1 VAFERCEVDEFSG
14 AGRNAEMKPTELMG
28 IESETGSIAGV
39 AVMKLRVFIFAGI
52 AFSLL
57 SPVSLACAQSARLD
71 VVKSRGT
78 LRCGV
83 NPNFAGF
90 ALPDSAGEWR
100 GFDVD
105 MCRAVAAAVLGDS
118 GKTQYVPL
126 PAKDRFTALQSG
138 DIDMLARNA
147 TWTLSRNTK
156 LGVNFVA
163 TNFYD
168 GQAFMVKTAANIK
181 SVNDLDGASICL
193 ISGTDT
199 ERNLADFF
207 SSRRMKFSTVA
218 FENADNV
225 AEAYLGGR
233 CDAFLNDGTQLAA
246 ARLRTPDPKAH
257 MVLPEAISM
266 EPLSIS
272 VLNGDD
278 GWANVVR
285 WSFFAMV
292 QAEELGLNSKNVRE
306 KTGGSNNPS
315 VLRFAGKLEDLG
327 AMLAVDRD
335 WAVRIVEQVGNY
347 AEAYDRNIG
356 PLGIERGLNRLWK
369 DAGLIVAPPMR

>member
-1 VAFERCEVDEFSG
+1 
-14 AGRNAEMKPTELMG
+14 
-28 IESETGSIAGV
+28 
-39 AVMKLRVFIFAGI
+39 MKLRAFILAGI
-52 AFSLL
+52 ALSL
-57 SPVSLACAQSARLD
+57 SSLADLAWAQSARLD
-71 VVKSRGT
+71 VVKSRGI

-105 MCRAVAAAVLGDS
+105 MCRAVAAAVFGDS

-126 PAKDRFTALQSG
+126 SAKDRFTALQSG

-168 GQAFMVKTAANIK
+168 GQAFMAKTAANIK

-207 SSRRMKFSTVA
+207 SSRGMKFSTVA

-225 AEAYLGGR
+225 AEAYLAGR
-233 CDAFLNDGTQLAA
+233 CDALLNDGTQLAA
-246 ARLRTPDPKAH
+246 GRLRTPDPKAH
-257 MVLPEAISM
+257 IVLPEVISM

-272 VLNGDD
+272 VRNGDD

-306 KTGGSNNPS
+306 KIDGSNNPS
-315 VLRFAGKLEDLG
+315 ALRFGGKSEDLG
-327 AMLAVDRD
+327 AMLALNRD

-347 AEAYDRNIG
+347 AEAFDRNIT

-369 DAGLIVAPPMR
+369 DGGLIVAPPMR

>member
-1 VAFERCEVDEFSG
+1 MTPKFAVLVA
-14 AGRNAEMKPTELMG
+14 
-28 IESETGSIAGV
+28 IA
-39 AVMKLRVFIFAGI
+39 
-52 AFSLL
+52 LL
-57 SPVSLACAQSARLD
+57 VPPPAWAQSVRLD

-90 ALPDSAGEWR
+90 ALADSAGTWR

-105 MCRAVAAAVLGDS
+105 MCRAVAAAALGDS
-118 GKTQYVPL
+118 AKTQYVAL
-126 PAKDRFTALQSG
+126 SAKDRFTALQSG

-147 TWTLSRNTK
+147 TWTLARNTK
-156 LGVNFVA
+156 LGINFVA

-168 GQAFMVKTAANIK
+168 GQSFMVNAAANIK
-181 SVNDLDGASICL
+181 SAKELNGATVCV

-199 ERNLADFF
+199 EKNLADFF
-207 SSRRMKFSTVA
+207 GSRGMKFSPVA
-218 FENADNV
+218 YENADNV
-225 AEAYLGGR
+225 ADAYLTGR

-246 ARLRTPDPKAH
+246 ARLRARDPQAH
-257 MVLPEAISM
+257 VILPEVISM
-266 EPLSIS
+266 EPLSIA
-272 VLNGDD
+272 VRNGDD

-292 QAEELGLNSKNVRE
+292 QGEDLGLDSKNVRA
-306 KTGGSNNPS
+306 KIADSGNPS
-315 VLRFAGKLEDLG
+315 VLRFAGKSEDLG
-327 AMLAVDRD
+327 GLLGLDRD

-347 AEAYDRNIG
+347 AEAYDRNIK

-369 DAGLIVAPPMR
+369 DAGLIVAPPIR

>member
-1 VAFERCEVDEFSG
+1 
-14 AGRNAEMKPTELMG
+14 M
-28 IESETGSIAGV
+28 IALTV
-39 AVMKLRVFIFAGI
+39 PALFHA
-52 AFSLL
+52 AW
-57 SPVSLACAQSARLD
+57 AQTSRLD
-71 VVKSRGT
+71 VVKSRGL

-90 ALPDSAGEWR
+90 ALPDNAGIWH

-118 GKTQYVPL
+118 GKAQYIPL
-126 PAKDRFTALQSG
+126 SAKDRFTALQTG

-156 LGVNFVA
+156 LGINFVA

-168 GQAFMVKTAANIK
+168 GQAFMVKAASNIK
-181 SVNDLDGASICL
+181 SVNDLNGASVCV

-207 SSRRMKFSTVA
+207 GSRKMKFSTVA

-225 AEAYLGGR
+225 AQAYLAGR

-246 ARLRTPDPKAH
+246 VRLRTPDPKAH
-257 MVLPEAISM
+257 VVLPESISM

-272 VLNGDD
+272 VRSGDD

-285 WSFFAMV
+285 WSFFAML
-292 QAEELGLNSKNVRE
+292 QAEELGLDSKNVRSRIAAS
-306 KTGGSNNPS
+306 TNPNI
-315 VLRFAGKLEDLG
+315 LRFAGKSEDLG
-327 AMLAVDRD
+327 AMLFLDRD
-335 WAVRIVEQVGNY
+335 WAVRITEQVGNY
-347 AEAYDRNIG
+347 AEAYDRNIR
-356 PLGIERGLNRLWK
+356 PLGIERGLNRLWN
-369 DAGLIVAPPMR
+369 DAGLMIAPPMR

>member
-1 VAFERCEVDEFSG
+1 
-14 AGRNAEMKPTELMG
+14 
-28 IESETGSIAGV
+28 
-39 AVMKLRVFIFAGI
+39 MKLKASILAGI
-52 AFSLL
+52 ALIVPTL
-57 SPVSLACAQSARLD
+57 VEPAWAQSSRLD
-71 VVKSRGT
+71 VVKSRGI

-90 ALPDSAGEWR
+90 ALPDSTGQWR

-118 GKTQYVPL
+118 AKTQYVAL
-126 PAKDRFTALQSG
+126 SAKDRFTALQSG

-156 LGVNFVA
+156 LGINFVA

-168 GQAFMVKTAANIK
+168 GQAFMVKTASNIK
-181 SVNDLDGASICL
+181 SVNDLNGASICV
-193 ISGTDT
+193 IAGTDT

-207 SSRRMKFSTVA
+207 GSRKMKFSTVA

-225 AEAYLGGR
+225 AEAYLSGR

-246 ARLRTPDPKAH
+246 IRMRTPDPKGH
-257 MVLPEAISM
+257 TVLPESISM

-272 VLNGDD
+272 VRSGDD

-285 WSFFAMV
+285 WSFFAMLA
-292 QAEELGLNSKNVRE
+292 AEELGLDSRNVRT
-306 KTGGSNNPS
+306 KIAGATNPN
-315 VLRFAGKLEDLG
+315 VLRFAGKSEDLG
-327 AMLAVDRD
+327 AMLALDRD
-335 WAVRIVEQVGNY
+335 WAVRVVEQVGNY
-347 AEAYDRNIG
+347 AEAFDRNIK
-356 PLGIERGLNRLWK
+356 PLGIERGLNKLWN
-369 DAGLIVAPPMR
+369 DAGLMIAPPMR